1 MNRYVNAALI
11 VVGVVA
17 ASVPSLQ
24 AQAGKANIRACSLLP
39 KEEVKR
45 YLPWVP
51 ALDQFPV
58 EEEPVGNG
66 GSSCNYPSVT
76 IQVLP
81 FSQTM
86 IDAARKKGGLE
97 TLNGI
102 GDEAYFHKNP
112 KGYAEIYAKTGKYL
126 VTVQA
131 NAKDNVDA
139 VKPGAVNLAKAL
151 VAKVR

>member
-1 MNRYVNAALI
+1 M

-17 ASVPSLQ
+17 ASAPVLQ
-24 AQAGKANIRACSLLP
+24 AQAGKSSIRACSLLT

-45 YLPWVP
+45 YLPWLPV
-51 ALDQFPV
+51 LDQFPV

-66 GSSCNYPSVT
+66 GSSCNYPSAT

-81 FSQTM
+81 FSQST
-86 IDAARKKGGLE
+86 IDAARKHGGLE

-102 GDEAYFHKNP
+102 GDEAYYHNNP
-112 KGYAEIYAKTGKYL
+112 NGYAEVYAKTGKYL

-131 NAKDNVDA
+131 NARGKVEA
-139 VKPGAVNLAKAL
+139 MKPGAMDLAKAL
-151 VAKVR
+151 VAKLR

>member
-1 MNRYVNAALI
+1 MNRYVNRALI
-11 VVGVVA
+11 AVAVVA
-17 ASVPSLQ
+17 VCVPSLQ
-24 AQAGKANIRACSLLP
+24 AQAGKSSIRACSLLT

-45 YLPWVP
+45 YLPWIP

-66 GSSCNYPSVT
+66 GSSCNYPSAT

-81 FSQTM
+81 FSQSM

-97 TLNGI
+97 TLKGI
-102 GDEAYFHKNP
+102 GDEAYFHNNP
-112 KGYAEIYAKTGKYL
+112 NGYAEVYAKTGKYL

-131 NAKDNVDA
+131 NARDKVDA
-139 VKPGAVNLAKAL
+139 VKPGAMNLAKAL
-151 VAKVR
+151 VAKLR